1 MHVTFYVSFFLKKNN
16 KYLGAANR
24 YVYTGGELKK
34 LPSGFKELFAGAASG
49 EMLPA
54 ALLAGVVKDALLAK
68 KADPRFYSAREA
80 MEEKDESVFD
90 FASRRLGKT
99 VATFFID
106 PLCVGVFG
114 GDARKLSLKSCFPIL
129 ADFEAKE
136 GSVVL
141 GAIRQDVNTAPLPEP
156 EPGTKRLLEYVD
168 GARVWTLQRGM
179 SSLTEGTHITPGTS
193 RHPSRAGRVFCI
205 QFTCCLAG
213 CCGSMLIGGF
223 F

>member
-1 MHVTFYVSFFLKKNN
+1 M
-16 KYLGAANR
+16 
-24 YVYTGGELKK
+24 YTGGELKK

-54 ALLAGVVKDALLAK
+54 ALLAGVVKDAFLAK

-193 RHPSRAGRVFCI
+193 SNVVNGFQTQRPRHRLPLKSAPAI
-205 QFTCCLAG
+205 KT
-213 CCGSMLIGGF
+213 
-223 F
+223 